1 MIDQKLL
8 ERLKTTKNLLAFS
21 AGVDSSA
28 LFFLLLENGISFDIA
43 LVNYST
49 RLNSDIEEEHAHTL
63 AHKHNIRCF
72 SIKAPHFESNF
83 ESQARS
89 FRYRY
94 FEEIIAQEGYETL
107 LTAHQLNDRLEWLL
121 MRLVKGAGIS
131 QLAGMETVIEND
143 KYTLMRPLLDVS
155 KIELQEYL
163 DQCEHPYFIDESNYD
178 EYYERNHFRKQY
190 ADPLIA
196 HYAEGIKRSFTYMN
210 EDRQRLNE
218 QYKTLYANKEL
229 RIVKLYTPIAKV
241 QASDQIL
248 KTLGYLMS
256 GSQRFEL
263 EKEDSMVIGGK
274 WAIELN
280 NDLLYIAPY
289 YSTDMPKS
297 FKEECRR
304 HRLPAKIR
312 PYCYEAGIDPLEIVF
327 VS

>member
-1 MIDQKLL
+1 MIDPKLL

-49 RLNSDIEEEHAHTL
+49 RLNSDVEEEHAHTL
-63 AHKHNIRCF
+63 AHKYNLRCF
-72 SIKAPHFESNF
+72 SIKAPYFESNF
-83 ESQARS
+83 ELQARS

-94 FEEIIAQEGYETL
+94 FEEIITEEGYDVL

-163 DQCEHPYFIDESNYD
+163 DQYKHPYFIDESNYN
-178 EYYERNHFRKQY
+178 EYYERNHFRKHY

-196 HYAEGIKRSFTYMN
+196 RYGEGIKRSFTYMN
-210 EDRQRLNE
+210 EDRRRLNE
-218 QYKTLYANKEL
+218 QYKILYINEEL
-229 RIVKLYTPIAKV
+229 RIVKLYTPNAKV
-241 QASDQIL
+241 QASDYIL
-248 KTLGYLMS
+248 KKLGYLMS
-256 GSQRFEL
+256 CSQRSEL

-274 WAIELN
+274 WVVELK
-280 NDLLYIAPY
+280 NDILYIAPY
-289 YSTDMPKS
+289 HSIDMPKS

-304 HRLPAKIR
+304 YRLPTKIR
-312 PYCYEAGIDPLEIVF
+312 PYCYEAGIDPSEIF
-327 VS
+327 LVS